1 MLQRH
6 KWRISRRPEG
16 HTTAMRR
23 PIFLN
28 ILAMPDFRTALSAAP
43 APRQITHTDPLLL
56 IGSCFSEHIGQKLL
70 EGKFNVLTNP
80 FGIVYNPSSIAACL
94 SRICAGNQAFV
105 DADLFEN
112 AGLWHSWQHHG
123 RFSHPDMEQALQGIN
138 TAYFAAAEQLRKTN
152 FLLLTFGTSEVFSLR
167 ETGKVVANNHKMP
180 ANLFDLRRLSVAEI
194 VEATL
199 EALQLIR
206 LVNPNIQLVLTVSPV
221 RHLRSGLIENQRS
234 KAALILACEEIC
246 RQSPAAQY
254 FPAYE
259 LLLDDLRD
267 YRFYAKDMVHPSD
280 VAVDYVW
287 QFFSDTFFAEKT
299 RSLHARI
306 ERIQA
311 AARHRPFHPD
321 TAAHQAFV
329 RAQLAAIT
337 GLKQEYP
344 QLDFSAEVAVL
355 QQGARVA

>member
-1 MLQRH
+1 
-6 KWRISRRPEG
+6 
-16 HTTAMRR
+16 
-23 PIFLN
+23 
-28 ILAMPDFRTALSAAP
+28 
-43 APRQITHTDPLLL
+43 
-56 IGSCFSEHIGQKLL
+56 
-70 EGKFNVLTNP
+70 
-80 FGIVYNPSSIAACL
+80 
-94 SRICAGNQAFV
+94 
-105 DADLFEN
+105 
-112 AGLWHSWQHHG
+112 
-123 RFSHPDMEQALQGIN
+123 
-138 TAYFAAAEQLRKTN
+138 
-152 FLLLTFGTSEVFSLR
+152 LLLTFGTSEVYTLR

-194 VEATL
+194 VDSTL
-199 EALQLIR
+199 EAVQLIR

-234 KAALILACEEIC
+234 KAALLLACEEIC

-267 YRFYAKDMVHPSD
+267 YRFYAKDMIHPSE

-287 QFFSDTFFAEKT
+287 QFFSNTFFYEKN
-299 RSLHARI
+299 RKLHERI

-329 RAQLAAIT
+329 HAQLAAIAS
-337 GLKQEYP
+337 LVQEYP
-344 QLDFSAEVAVL
+344 GLDFSAEELALKVSRNAVS
-355 QQGARVA
+355 GG

>member
-1 MLQRH
+1 
-6 KWRISRRPEG
+6 
-16 HTTAMRR
+16 
-23 PIFLN
+23 
-28 ILAMPDFRTALSAAP
+28 MPDFRTALTAAP
-43 APRQITHTDPLLL
+43 APRHITHTDPLLL
-56 IGSCFSEHIGQKLL
+56 IGSCFTEHIGQKLL
-70 EGKFNVLTNP
+70 EKKFDVLTNP
-80 FGIVYNPSSIAACL
+80 FGIVYNPISIAACL
-94 SRICAGNQAFV
+94 RRICSDNQAFV
-105 DADLFEN
+105 ETDLFEN
-112 AGLWHSWQHHG
+112 AGIWHSWQHHG
-123 RFSHPDMEQALQGIN
+123 RFSHPDRMQALQGIN
-138 TAYFAAAEQLRKTN
+138 AAYFEAAAQLKKTN
-152 FLLLTFGTSEVFSLR
+152 FLLLTFGTSEVFTLR

-180 ANLFDLRRLSVAEI
+180 ANWFDLRRLSVAEI
-194 VEATL
+194 VDSTL
-199 EALQLIR
+199 EVLQLIQ
-206 LVNPNIQLVLTVSPV
+206 LENPNIQIVLTVSPV

-267 YRFYAKDMVHPSD
+267 YRFYARDMIHPSE

-299 RSLHARI
+299 RNLHDRI

-329 RAQLAAIT
+329 QAQLAAIT
-337 GLKQEYP
+337 SLEQEYP
-344 QLDFSAEVAVL
+344 QLDFSVETASL
-355 QQGARVA
+355 QRGATGA